1 MEYLVEA
8 RSEKTR
14 KFIECLMP
22 SIIKQLG
29 LTQSRAKIPIDQLL
43 IRSLQP
49 RRTCNDKFKHGS
61 NYK

>member
-8 RSEKTR
+8 RGEKTR

-29 LTQSRAKIPIDQLL
+29 LTQSRKAVV
-43 IRSLQP
+43 IRVESELYSVISL
-49 RRTCNDKFKHGS
+49 
-61 NYK
+61 